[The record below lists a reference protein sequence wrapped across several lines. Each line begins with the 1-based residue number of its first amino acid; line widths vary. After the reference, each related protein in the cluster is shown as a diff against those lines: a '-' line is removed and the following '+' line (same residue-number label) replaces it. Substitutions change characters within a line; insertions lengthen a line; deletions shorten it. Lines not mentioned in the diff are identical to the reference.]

1 MGSDKALLEHEG
13 IPLWRLQWARLVR
26 AGARGVHLSVNA
38 TQTWPPAGLSVVIDT
53 TPDAGPLG
61 GLVTVLEEISVSHL
75 AVLAVDLPQMQPVW
89 FRELAAACSPG
100 RGAVGKRAG
109 FYEPLAAIYPR
120 ELLPLAQ
127 TALSAGELSLQ
138 KLLASAEA
146 AGLITAREISADEA
160 GWFKNWN
167 EPADRGV

>member
-1 MGSDKALLEHEG
+1 MGSDKALLDAGG
-13 IPLWRLQWARLVR
+13 IPLWRRQWAVLVR
-26 AGARGVHLSVNA
+26 AGVRGVHLSVNA
-38 TQTWPPAGLSVVIDT
+38 TQTWPPAGLSVIVDA
-53 TPDAGPLG
+53 TPESGPLG
-61 GLVTVLEEISVSHL
+61 GLVAVLEKITVSHL
-75 AVLAVDLPQMQPVW
+75 AVLAVDLPEMQPLW

-100 RGAVGKRAG
+100 RGIVGRRDG

-127 TALSAGELSLQ
+127 TAVSAGELSLQ

-167 EPADRGV
+167 EPADRGA